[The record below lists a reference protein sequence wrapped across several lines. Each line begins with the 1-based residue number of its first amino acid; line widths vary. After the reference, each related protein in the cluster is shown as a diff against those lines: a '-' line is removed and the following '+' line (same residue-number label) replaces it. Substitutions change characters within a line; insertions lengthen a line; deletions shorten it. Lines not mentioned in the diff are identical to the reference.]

1 MGSVWSIYACI
12 NSGMRTK
19 YGKRMNKWYE
29 LRTMLVNITKYYVPK
44 KSDIISK
51 EQFKTLILLCFDP
64 NDPTDLASIITI
76 SLMYCGL
83 LRQSEV
89 HEIRVQ
95 DVKVSKT
102 CDNCY
107 VDFAR
112 PSKSRARGFGFMLPT
127 FLTPYF
133 KLYCSQLDRS
143 KKPGKPFGET
153 QFLKNFNIRSKK
165 RSQNMGPRKHTAVLR
180 KIELF
185 LGLTPNSMTC
195 HCWRRSAAT
204 ELANSGISLLGLKRA
219 GRWKNLKSAEEYLEH
234 SIPVQRDRMTRLFGG
249 EKVIVLVAW
258 HQRLTTYSYKL
269 TSLRSRRH
277 NLIVLPSE
285 SIMFVA
291 LINKSSSTFPYRSC
305 RLATLLVKFHR
316 HYALPCA

>member
-1 MGSVWSIYACI
+1 
-12 NSGMRTK
+12 
-19 YGKRMNKWYE
+19 
-29 LRTMLVNITKYYVPK
+29 
-44 KSDIISK
+44 
-51 EQFKTLILLCFDP
+51 
-64 NDPTDLASIITI
+64 
-76 SLMYCGL
+76 
-83 LRQSEV
+83 
-89 HEIRVQ
+89 
-95 DVKVSKT
+95 
-102 CDNCY
+102 
-107 VDFAR
+107 
-112 PSKSRARGFGFMLPT
+112 
-127 FLTPYF
+127 
-133 KLYCSQLDRS
+133 
-143 KKPGKPFGET
+143 
-153 QFLKNFNIRSKK
+153 
-165 RSQNMGPRKHTAVLR
+165 MGPRKHTAVLR

-249 EKVIVLVAW
+249 EMVIVLVAW

-285 SIMFVA
+285 IIMFVA